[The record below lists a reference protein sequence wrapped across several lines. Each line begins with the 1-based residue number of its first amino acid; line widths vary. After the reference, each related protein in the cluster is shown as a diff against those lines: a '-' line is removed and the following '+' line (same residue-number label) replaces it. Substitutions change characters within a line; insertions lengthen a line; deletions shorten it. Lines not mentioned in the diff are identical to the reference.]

1 MRLNNTPL
9 TSRIT
14 SYCTTNILP
23 SSVKMSS
30 SVTTTTNGVVVITHV
45 HPTGNEMGVAGV
57 ASAHHCLGQTVYSA
71 LGSFRAWHPKALGTV
86 QIMIGLLMLLTG
98 IVMATGPRVDNIGV
112 FSGIFVWGSIIV
124 KGSLG
129 MNVVATVTAVTGI
142 ILYSLDSAGIL
153 YSCYYPD
160 NPPYYVCQQYWV
172 RSQGISGVLAVFS
185 VLEFIVS
192 ICVSSFACRAVCQC
206 CRSTPELSASDRSQ
220 LFLHTLLVGAGAE
233 PGASRVECVQPALSQ
248 LHTEK
253 REGGES
259 VSRLMLELQ
268 WDCRTVRMTGGRTG
282 GRTSS
287 LGTFCEPKRGGERKM
302 RERER
307 ER

>member
-57 ASAHHCLGQTVYSA
+57 ASAPHCLGQTVYSA
-71 LGSFRAWHPKALGTV
+71 LGSFRAGHPKALGTV

-98 IVMATGPRVDNIGV
+98 IVMATGPQVDNIGV
-112 FSGIFVWGSIIV
+112 FSGIFVWGSIIYV
-124 KGSLG
+124 IAGSLTVAADNKLNKCLVNG
-129 MNVVATVTAVTGI
+129 SLVMNVVATVTALTGI
-142 ILYSLDSAGIL
+142 ILHSLDGAGIL
-153 YSCYYPD
+153 YSCYYPE

-192 ICVSSFACRAVCQC
+192 ICVSSFACIAVCQC
-206 CRSTPELSASDRSQ
+206 CRSTPE
-220 LFLHTLLVGAGAE
+220 
-233 PGASRVECVQPALSQ
+233 
-248 LHTEK
+248 
-253 REGGES
+253 
-259 VSRLMLELQ
+259 VSI
-268 WDCRTVRMTGGRTG
+268 WT
-282 GRTSS
+282 
-287 LGTFCEPKRGGERKM
+287 
-302 RERER
+302 
-307 ER
+307 